1 MHDERQRGCVEWMKG
16 VGRAFGAVLLLASAL
31 ASASESAPA
40 LNAQRYDADYPTLN
54 YAGPATHNAF
64 ARLQARL
71 DRGELALDYSP
82 SRGYLDA
89 LLKALNID
97 PSSQV
102 LVYSKTSLQ
111 IDLIEASTP
120 RAVYYND
127 EVYVGYVQNAPLLEL
142 AAMDSEL
149 GLVFYTLVN
158 KPSAARQ
165 FDREAGRCLTCHDTY
180 SMMGGGV
187 PRVVVLSAAVDGA
200 YNPPARETSEETS
213 DQTPLR
219 ERWGGWYVT
228 GQHGEQLHLGNLPID
243 GDPKLSARTDAQRL
257 NLQSLDGLFNV
268 RPYLTNKS
276 DIVSLMV
283 LEHQAGVQNLIT
295 RANLKVHTVLARLEQ
310 GAVPAPRT
318 LWDLSPRGQ
327 AAIKAMVEPLVRTML
342 FVDAVEFTSPIAGN
356 AGYEAWF
363 QGQGPRDRQGRTL
376 RELDLKTRLFRYPLS
391 YFIYSAS
398 FDSLPEYI
406 RQYLYGRFAEILQGR
421 DSSGLYAGLNAD
433 DRKATLEILMA
444 TKPDFGRLTGMS
456 LP

>member
-1 MHDERQRGCVEWMKG
+1 MATA
-16 VGRAFGAVLLLASAL
+16 GRALCAGLLLASAL

-40 LNAQRYDADYPTLN
+40 INAQRYDADYPALN
-54 YAGPATHNAF
+54 YSGPATHNAF

-71 DRGELALDYSP
+71 DRGELQLDYSP

-89 LLKALNID
+89 LLKALKID
-97 PSSQV
+97 ASSQV

-111 IDLIEASTP
+111 IDLITASTP

-149 GLVFYTLVN
+149 GLVFYTMVN
-158 KPSAARQ
+158 KPAAPRQ

-187 PRVVVLSAAVDGA
+187 PRVVVLSAMVDGPH
-200 YNPPARETSEETS
+200 NPPARETSDETS

-228 GQHGEQLHLGNLPID
+228 GQHGDQMHLGNLAID
-243 GDPKLSARTDAQRL
+243 GDPKLSGRTDAQRL
-257 NLQSLDGLFNV
+257 NLQALDGLFNT

-276 DIVSLMV
+276 DLVSLMV
-283 LEHQAGVQNLIT
+283 LEHQTGVQNLIT
-295 RANLKVHTVLARLEQ
+295 RASLKAQTVLARLDQ
-310 GAVPAPRT
+310 GAVPAPRR
-318 LWDLSPRGQ
+318 LGDLSPRGQ
-327 AAIKAMVEPLVRTML
+327 TAIKAMVEPLVRTML

-356 AGYEAWF
+356 AGFETWF
-363 QGQGPRDRQGRTL
+363 QGQGPHDRQGRTL

-391 YFIYSAS
+391 YFIYSAA

-406 RQYLYGRFAEILQGR
+406 RHYLYGRFAEILQGR
-421 DSSGLYAGLNAD
+421 DTSGLYAGLNAE
-433 DRKATLEILMA
+433 DRMAALEILSA
-444 TKPDFGRLTGMS
+444 TKPDFVRLSGMT
-456 LP
+456 LPPVR